1 VRRNL
6 ALSGRPLRVFAG
18 LLAASLA
25 LAGACTSSYL
35 YDERRRDVLP
45 VDRSLVIQGRF
56 CTYGAND
63 VVRPIKILIA
73 LDASQS
79 MRVTDPDGTR
89 ALAAVQLLN
98 SLPQDPEIYFS
109 VMLFAGST
117 TVWLTKTGTQA
128 FDRLIDY
135 SQADY
140 TLLLDKILNYTNPD
154 PNRDATDFVKALSD
168 IYAALN
174 ADISATVVA
183 APDGGS
189 GDVPGKYSVI
199 FLSDGHPTFDQD
211 DELFNG
217 DAVRRIRQLRILVD
231 DVQLNTVH
239 VFNPI
244 QPPSSLCDL
253 TTLDAGGCPLLIIN
267 QDAERLQKMAELGGG
282 NFRDFRNH
290 EPVNFL
296 GFDFGAVRRAY
307 VYKDFVVTMVNT
319 PAGSP
324 ALVGPWDG
332 GPTDVADSDGD
343 GLTDAEEI
351 ALGTDPNNP
360 DTDGDGF
367 SDGVEVYFAK
377 LGATFNPIGFAL
389 PDGGGQDP
397 GCPPALR
404 GVDSDCD
411 GLTDCDEQIIGT
423 NPQLADSDGDGVP
436 DSIEWQLHT
445 QPASQDMDE
454 DPDSDGLVNRQEV
467 RMHMNPLLAD
477 AQYVTVNGYR
487 YLLETDGP
495 PDDQGRQCY
504 KFRVDNVS
512 MAPTIAYRPDGGMNL
527 PDGGV
532 VFRADG
538 GFLFEDGGIGYGAGY
553 NTVFVALSQVPQDEP
568 NGRTLVTIY
577 RNREARYPVAGIK
590 LPVDGVINIQP
601 SDFVR
606 GCPVPL
612 PDAGVD
618 AGP

>member
-1 VRRNL
+1 M
-6 ALSGRPLRVFAG
+6 
-18 LLAASLA
+18 LAASLA
-25 LAGACTSSYL
+25 TAAACTSSYL
-35 YDERRRDVLP
+35 YDERRRDILP
-45 VDRSLVIQGRF
+45 VDRSLVIEGRF

-79 MRVTDPDGTR
+79 MQVTDPDGTR
-89 ALAAVQLLN
+89 ALAAVALLN
-98 SLPQDPEIYFS
+98 SLPEDPEIYFS

-117 TVWLTKTGTQA
+117 TVWLTKTGTAA
-128 FDRLIDY
+128 FDRLVDY
-135 SQADY
+135 TPADY
-140 TLLLDKILNYTNPD
+140 TLLLDKILNYTNPN
-154 PNRDATDFVKALSD
+154 PNRDATDFIKALSE

-174 ADISATVVA
+174 ADISSTVVA
-183 APDGGS
+183 ASDGGT
-189 GDVPGKYSVI
+189 GDVPGRYSVI
-199 FLSDGHPTFDQD
+199 FLSDGHPTFNQD
-211 DELFNG
+211 DELLQG

-231 DVQLNTVH
+231 DVQFNTVH

-253 TTLDAGGCPLLIIN
+253 TGDAGGCPLLIVN
-267 QDAERLQKMAELGGG
+267 EDAQRLEQMAVLGGG
-282 NFRDFRNH
+282 NFRDFRNR

-307 VYKDFVVTMVNT
+307 VYKDFVVTVVNT

-324 ALVGPWDG
+324 PAPPDWDG

-351 ALGTDPNNP
+351 ALGTDPNKV

-377 LGATFNPIGFAL
+377 LGASFNPTQVML
-389 PDGGGQDP
+389 PDGGGLDP

-411 GLTDCDEQIIGT
+411 GISDCDEQIIGT
-423 NPQLADSDGDGVP
+423 SSTLADSDGDGIP
-436 DSIEWQLHT
+436 DSVEWQLHT
-445 QPASQDMDE
+445 QPASRDMEE

-467 RMHMNPLLAD
+467 RLHMNPLLAD
-477 AQYVTVNGYR
+477 TGSLTVNGYR

-495 PDDQGRQCY
+495 VDAEGRQCY
-504 KFRVDNVS
+504 RFRVDNVS
-512 MAPTIAYRPDGGMNL
+512 LAPTMENRPDGGMLL

-532 VFRADG
+532 VFRPDG
-538 GFLFEDGGIGYGAGY
+538 GFLFADGGIGYGAGY
-553 NTVFVALSQVPQDEP
+553 NTIYVSLAQVPQDNP
-568 NGRTLVTIY
+568 NARTLITTFRTSV
-577 RNREARYPVAGIK
+577 ARYPVGGIK
-590 LPVDGVINIQP
+590 LPVDGVITVQP

-606 GCPVPL
+606 GCILP
-612 PDAGVD
+612 PDAGPD

>member
-1 VRRNL
+1 MT
-6 ALSGRPLRVFAG
+6 GRPFRILAG
-18 LLAASLA
+18 VLAAGLA

-45 VDRSLVIQGRF
+45 VDRSLVVEGRF

-79 MRVTDPDGTR
+79 MSVTDPDGTR
-89 ALAAVQLLN
+89 ALAAVKLLN

-135 SQADY
+135 TQADY
-140 TLLLDKILNYTNPD
+140 TLLIAKILSYTNPN
-154 PNRDATDFVKALSD
+154 PNRDATDFIKALSD

-183 APDGGS
+183 APDGGT

-199 FLSDGHPTFDQD
+199 FLSDGHPTFNQD
-211 DELFNG
+211 DELLNG

-231 DVQLNTVH
+231 DVQFNTVH
-239 VFNPI
+239 VFNPV

-253 TTLDAGGCPLLIIN
+253 TGDAGGCPLLIVN
-267 QDAERLQKMAELGGG
+267 QDADRLEQMAALGGG
-282 NFRDFRNH
+282 NFRDFRNR

-307 VYKDFVVTMVNT
+307 VFKDFVVTVMNT
-319 PAGSP
+319 PPGSP

-332 GPTDVADSDGD
+332 GPTDVADSDHD

-351 ALGTDPNNP
+351 ALGTDPNRA

-377 LGATFNPIGFAL
+377 LGATFNPTQIAL
-389 PDGGGQDP
+389 PDGGGLDP

-423 NPQLADSDGDGVP
+423 NPRLADSDGDGIP
-436 DSIEWQLHT
+436 DYIEWQLHT
-445 QPASQDMDE
+445 QPASGDMDE
-454 DPDSDGLVNRQEV
+454 DPDSDGLINRQEV
-467 RMHMNPLLAD
+467 RLHMNPLLAD
-477 AQYVTVNGYR
+477 TGSLTVSGYR
-487 YLLETDGP
+487 YQLQADGP

-512 MAPTIAYRPDGGMNL
+512 LAPTIEFRPDGGMIL
-527 PDGGV
+527 PDGGIQ
-532 VFRADG
+532 FRADG
-538 GFLFEDGGIGYGAGY
+538 GFLFADGGIGYGAGY
-553 NTVFVALSQVPQDEP
+553 NEIYVSFSQVPQDDP
-568 NGRTLVTIY
+568 NGRTLVTTY
-577 RNREARYPVAGIK
+577 RTQDARYPVGGIK
-590 LPVDGVINIQP
+590 LPVDGVITIQP
-601 SDFVR
+601 GDFVR
-606 GCPVPL
+606 GCPIPAA
-612 PDAGVD
+612 DAGTD